1 MNYPRINLHQCP
13 PSNVITSHILRPV
26 GYTPGAIWYEL
37 SLNVTMPVSIM
48 NVITDDILRLA
59 DYAIETTWY
68 EPPSNITSPVSI
80 PMGVFVAHSQRPV
93 D

>member
-1 MNYPRINLHQCP
+1 
-13 PSNVITSHILRPV
+13 
-26 GYTPGAIWYEL
+26 
-37 SLNVTMPVSIM
+37 MPVSIM